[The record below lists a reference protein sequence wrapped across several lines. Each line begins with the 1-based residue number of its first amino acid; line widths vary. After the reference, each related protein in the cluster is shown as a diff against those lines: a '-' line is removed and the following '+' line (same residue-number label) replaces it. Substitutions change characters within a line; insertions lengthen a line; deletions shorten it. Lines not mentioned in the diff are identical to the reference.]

1 MNKKLVKDKSFF
13 IDILDKYYMEISSF
27 SYEFAK
33 RHHKDNQINKRGA
46 FSDLEGIFL
55 YCLIRE
61 FKPNLIFEI
70 SPDTGM
76 STQYIL
82 QAVNKNNKGKVIGFE
97 LEQFKYSNIPTLEVI
112 KSNQTNP
119 EIVDKFYTLVIGDAT
134 KTCDLKKFGQPDI
147 VLIDS
152 CHEDFFAEWYL
163 KDLIPFVK
171 EFSLIQDI
179 CFEHKIEGSS
189 EASTVINYLNDKI
202 PYLMLDK
209 FREWLLFKN
218 DYYPIKNCLTNSIL
232 ISGTKNKLK
241 SDDSYKRNLK
251 FNNLIDKRVPP
262 SLEEKCYLLHN
273 SFPGGISQFSPR
285 YLAYYLSYEKN
296 KYLYKWL
303 TDVFLGSLFISRNR
317 YKDVTYSLAYL
328 YRNNTN
334 KLNFFSLLLKIA
346 LNFPLEFSKSAL
358 KLLIGLVRKKYGLN
372 KSNID

>member
-97 LEQFKYSNIPTLEVI
+97 LEKFKYSNIPTLEVI

-152 CHEDFFAEWYL
+152 CHEDFFAKWYL

-346 LNFPLEFSKSAL
+346 LNFPLEFSKAAL

>member
-152 CHEDFFAEWYL
+152 CHEDFFAKWYL

-346 LNFPLEFSKSAL
+346 LNFPLEFSKAAL

>member
-1 MNKKLVKDKSFF
+1 MNKKLIKDKSFF
-13 IDILDKYYMEISSF
+13 IDILDKYYMEISLF

-61 FKPNLIFEI
+61 CKPNLIFEI

-76 STQYIL
+76 STHYIL

-97 LEQFKYSNIPTLEVI
+97 LEPFKNSNIPTLEVI

-119 EIVDKFYTLVIGDAT
+119 ELVDKFYTLVIGDAT
-134 KTCDLKKFGQPDI
+134 ETCDLKKFGPPDI

-152 CHEDFFAEWYL
+152 CHEDFFARWYL

-171 EFSLIQDI
+171 EFSIIQDI

-189 EASTVINYLNDKI
+189 EASTVINYLNEKI

-209 FREWLLFKN
+209 LREWLLFKN

-232 ISGTKNKLK
+232 ISGTNNKIK
-241 SDDSYKRNLK
+241 SDDSHKPNLK
-251 FNNLIDKRVPP
+251 FKNLIDKKGPP

-273 SFPGGISQFSPR
+273 SFPGGTSQFSPR

-317 YKDVTYSLAYL
+317 YKDITYSLVYL
-328 YRNNTN
+328 SRNNTN

-346 LNFPLEFSKSAL
+346 LNFPLEFSKSFF
-358 KLLIGLVRKKYGLN
+358 KLLIVFFRKN
-372 KSNID
+372 VWTKSF